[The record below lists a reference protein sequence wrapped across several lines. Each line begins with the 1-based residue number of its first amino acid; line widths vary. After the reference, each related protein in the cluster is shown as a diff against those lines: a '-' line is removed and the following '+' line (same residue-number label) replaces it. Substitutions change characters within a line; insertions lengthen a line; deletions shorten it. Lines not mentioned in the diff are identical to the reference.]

1 MNGVAVDGAKGIVR
15 IGPFSVRPHRRAVV
29 VALVALLVAAGV
41 TVVSL
46 VLGDYPIPVGEV
58 AAVLAGGGGGAR
70 RTAYV
75 VLELRLPRALGAV
88 AVGASF
94 ALAGAIFQRLARNPL
109 ASPDVI
115 GVNAGAAAGA
125 VLFLVV
131 LAAGPLLVAFGGLV
145 GAALTATA
153 TYLLAYRR
161 GVTGY
166 RLVLVGIGV
175 TAMLTSVTAYLLTTA
190 DLYTAERAAV
200 WLTGTLAGRS
210 WAHVAPVLAALTVLT
225 PVALALARTLRAL
238 ELGDELATA
247 LGVRVERA
255 RLSLLLVGVALAAVA
270 TAAAGPIAFVAL
282 AGPQIARRLTRDR
295 GLALGASAACGAAL
309 LATADLAARR
319 VLAPTELPV
328 GVLTT
333 VLGAPLL
340 IWLLSRA
347 RRLGDAG

>member
-1 MNGVAVDGAKGIVR
+1 VTALAGATGTVR
-15 IGPFSVRPHRRAVV
+15 IGRFSVRPHRRPVV
-29 VALVALLVAAGV
+29 VALVALLVSVGV
-41 TVVSL
+41 TVVSM
-46 VLGDYPIPVGEV
+46 VVGDYPIPVGDV
-58 AAVLAGGGGGAR
+58 ATVLAGGSGGAR

-94 ALAGAIFQRLARNPL
+94 GLAGAVFQRLARNPL

-125 VLFLVV
+125 VLLLVV
-131 LAAGPLLVAFGGLV
+131 LAAGPLLVACGAFA
-145 GAALTATA
+145 GAALTSAA

-166 RLVLVGIGV
+166 RLVLVGIGIS
-175 TAMLTSVTAYLLTTA
+175 AMLTSVTAYLLTTA
-190 DLYTAERAAV
+190 DLYTANRAAV

-210 WAHVAPVLAALTVLT
+210 WAHVAPVLAALAVLT
-225 PVALALARTLRAL
+225 PVALALSHALRAL

-247 LGVRVERA
+247 LGTRVERA
-255 RLSLLLVGVALAAVA
+255 RLSLLLIGVALAAVA

-282 AGPQIARRLTRDR
+282 AGPQIARRLTQDR

-309 LATADLAARR
+309 LAAADLAARR

-340 IWLLSRA
+340 IWLLVRA
-347 RRLGDAG
+347 RRLGDVG

>member
-1 MNGVAVDGAKGIVR
+1 VR
-15 IGPFSVRPHRRAVV
+15 IGRFSVRPHRRAVV
-29 VALVALLVAAGV
+29 VALVALLVSVGV
-41 TVVSL
+41 TVVSM
-46 VLGDYPIPVGEV
+46 VVGDYPIPVGDV
-58 AAVLAGGGGGAR
+58 ATVLAGGSGGAR

-94 ALAGAIFQRLARNPL
+94 GLAGAVFQRLARNPL

-125 VLFLVV
+125 VLLLVV
-131 LAAGPLLVAFGGLV
+131 LAAGPLLVACGAFA
-145 GAALTATA
+145 GAALTSAA

-166 RLVLVGIGV
+166 RLVLVGIGIS
-175 TAMLTSVTAYLLTTA
+175 AMLTSVTAYLLTTA
-190 DLYTAERAAV
+190 DLYTANRAAV

-210 WAHVAPVLAALTVLT
+210 WAHVAPVLAALAVLT
-225 PVALALARTLRAL
+225 PVALALSHALRAL

-247 LGVRVERA
+247 LGTRVERA
-255 RLSLLLVGVALAAVA
+255 RLSLLLIGVALAAVA

-282 AGPQIARRLTRDR
+282 AGPQIARRLTQDR

-309 LATADLAARR
+309 LAAADLAARR

-340 IWLLSRA
+340 IWLLVRA
-347 RRLGDAG
+347 RRLGDVG